1 MDRLDTE
8 GRKRLIDR
16 LTEISATDA
25 RLHLMVEAA
34 EKAVTVPLR
43 YTLLDVDRMRCEAT
57 GPARSTP
64 PRLLPAQVERVLA
77 PFKVV
82 RAFTLKGGLREY
94 VAVR

>member
-1 MDRLDTE
+1 
-8 GRKRLIDR
+8 
-16 LTEISATDA
+16 
-25 RLHLMVEAA
+25 
-34 EKAVTVPLR
+34 
-43 YTLLDVDRMRCEAT
+43 MRCEAT